1 MQQRGKNENV
11 ECSSRINRKLLQAH
25 GYYEFHIDGW
35 WKVPGKEEA
44 CRIYNKVQ
52 VTNHH
57 FSNTTALLYDK
68 SII

>member
-35 WKVPGKEEA
+35 WKVPGKKLAIEH
-44 CRIYNKVQ
+44 NKVQ

-57 FSNTTALLYDK
+57 FSNPRV
-68 SII
+68 INR

>member
-35 WKVPGKEEA
+35 WKVPGKKLAIEH
-44 CRIYNKVQ
+44 NKVQ

>member
-44 CRIYNKVQ
+44 WYIQ
-52 VTNHH
+52 
-57 FSNTTALLYDK
+57 
-68 SII
+68 